1 MNEERIAASL
11 IRAGLLWC
19 QAEVSDEELPVS
31 AAWLA
36 VSCRREDGRR
46 DETVN
51 RGDPQLIEKANAVWL
66 RLAIDSGF
74 MGEDRE
80 FLVGVDCADEESAP
94 ILRWARVR
102 LSGDWDVMGVGAASG
117 VLGSAAGVPEFVML
131 SVDGNIILRGT
142 TWKDS
147 IGVLAVPNP
156 HMIQIIRDYVKRRNV
171 NPRTP
176 DRERAEGEAWL
187 RKHPLGED

>member
-1 MNEERIAASL
+1 VDEERIAASL
-11 IRAGLLWC
+11 ARAGFLWR
-19 QAEVSDEELPVS
+19 QAEVSDGKLPVA

-46 DETVN
+46 DKTVN
-51 RGDPQLIEKANAVWL
+51 RDDPELIEKANAVWL
-66 RLAIDSGF
+66 RLAVDSGF
-74 MGEDRE
+74 MGEERE
-80 FLVGVDCADEESAP
+80 FLVGIDCSDEESAP
-94 ILRWARVR
+94 ILCWARVR
-102 LSGDWDVMGVGAASG
+102 LSDNWDIVGNGAASG

-147 IGVLAVPNP
+147 IGVLVVPNP
-156 HMIQIIRDYVKRRNV
+156 HMIPIIRDYVKRRNA
-171 NPRTP
+171 NPCTS